1 MRQKTIKKRLIW
13 AMIGVSII
21 PIVALSSFTFSYL
34 SQNLR
39 SEFMTTNE
47 TRLSWASQYADTLID
62 QTADTFYALRL
73 NQTLLSAMKYDETN
87 ELQSKQ
93 YIIDTLNQILYA
105 NANIFNEIILYD
117 NQTGHMTILN
127 YRSGGSFF
135 TLDIEDTVFETLIQN
150 PSGLMFVNYNGVPY
164 VIHSINRFDDQ
175 AFTGGIAFRLNN
187 DIMAKFQEILGT
199 KTGGYYVLNTF
210 ESPISRET
218 SDINLEN
225 YMLLANQ
232 DIFAKNINYDVYDHH
247 MIWSTRTTRHE
258 LTLIKVIPNAVYD
271 AALRPIQFITFGIA
285 LIALAISILLSYMIS
300 NKISRPISRIV
311 TKMQQAPL
319 DLISIRPDHYDE
331 INQLEKGYND
341 MSDAIKTLIN
351 EKYVKNLELKTAQLK
366 ALQSQ
371 MNPHFLN
378 NTFQLIGGMAL
389 SIKANDIYE
398 ITANM
403 GEMMTYALTKD
414 QELLRLSEEVRH
426 VENYLKIQR
435 QRFAHLFQSSLSY
448 DASMMNYLIPKFTL
462 QPLVENSFKHGFKSV
477 EGAWDISIDIV
488 INQDIIIT
496 IKDNGSGMTDEKAES
511 INESLTLVD
520 TALRSESYL
529 ESTGIGLKNINQR
542 IRLLFGDAYGLK
554 IKALPSGGTM
564 VTVSIPKILT
574 REVTHV

>member
-1 MRQKTIKKRLIW
+1 MRQKTIKMRLIW

-21 PIVALSSFTFSYL
+21 PIIALSLFTFSYL

-39 SEFMTTNE
+39 SEFITTNE
-47 TRLSWASQYADTLID
+47 TRLSWASQYADTLIE
-62 QTADTFYALRL
+62 QTSDTFYALRL
-73 NQTLLSAMKYDETN
+73 NQTLLSAMNYNDDN

-93 YIIDTLNQILYA
+93 YIIDTLNQVLYA
-105 NANIFNEIILYD
+105 NANIFNEIMLYD
-117 NQTGHMTILN
+117 YQTGHMTILN

-135 TLDIEDTVFETLIQN
+135 TLDVEDTLFETLTEY
-150 PSGLMFVNYNGVPY
+150 PSGLMFVNFNGVSY

-175 AFTGGIAFRLNN
+175 SFAGGIAFRLNN
-187 DIMAKFQEILGT
+187 EIIDKFEEILGT
-199 KTGGYYVLNTF
+199 EAGGYYLLNPL
-210 ESPISRET
+210 ESHISHDPSEL
-218 SDINLEN
+218 DLEN
-225 YMLLANQ
+225 YILFAEQ
-232 DIFAKNINYDVYDHH
+232 DIRAKNIAYDVFEHH
-247 MIWSTRTTRHE
+247 MVWSTRTARHE

-319 DLISIRPDHYDE
+319 DLINIRPDHYDE
-331 INQLEKGYND
+331 INQLEKGYNE

-389 SIKANDIYE
+389 SVHADDIYE
-398 ITANM
+398 ITSNM

-435 QRFAHLFQSSLSY
+435 QRFAHLFQSSISY
-448 DASMMNYLIPKFTL
+448 DQSMMSYLIPKFTL
-462 QPLVENSFKHGFKSV
+462 QPLVENSFKHGFKSI
-477 EGAWDISIDIV
+477 EGAWDIAIDIV
-488 INQDIIIT
+488 IHQDITIT
-496 IKDNGSGMTDEKAES
+496 IKDNGSGMTPEKADV
-511 INESLTLVD
+511 INSNLNQVD
-520 TALRSESYL
+520 TPLSSDAYL

-542 IRLLFGDAYGLK
+542 IRLLFGDLYGLK
-554 IKALPSGGTM
+554 IAALPKGGTM
-564 VTVSIPKILT
+564 VTVRIPKILT